1 MICDT
6 VSCLVVQ
13 NNVWCAVHVNN
24 SPSISWLQLRGQT
37 VESFVAEAQD
47 KTRSALAKSLEA
59 AYLAWE
65 EQVRGDEIKF
75 DAESL
80 RSLPQSYC
88 ISIAGFH
95 IVFSPSFHVGV
106 STY

>member
-1 MICDT
+1 MVCMFLK
-6 VSCLVVQ
+6 C
-13 NNVWCAVHVNN
+13 
-24 SPSISWLQLRGQT
+24 PSLGCIPWLQLRGQT

-80 RSLPQSYC
+80 RSLPQLSTEMC
-88 ISIAGFH
+88 LISHRINFMLSSNL
-95 IVFSPSFHVGV
+95 VF
-106 STY
+106 